1 LNENNQQGGTEINTT
16 ETSATSNSTP
26 VVTKKFI
33 TKKSRRD
40 FAKAVVELTNE
51 DVANPNIR
59 TFKPRK
65 PAPKK
70 VAPENKKA
78 VNRRQR
84 SGKGLEVM
92 FFGGVGKVGD
102 NITALRFG
110 DDILVIDCGVG
121 FAEPDMPG
129 VDLVIP
135 DMSWLKAHKEMIKG
149 ICITHAHEDH
159 IGSLPYFLDDV
170 KAPLYASK
178 LSIAFIEN
186 KLREFPRVK
195 MKGHAVNPGNVIK
208 IGCFTVEFI
217 HVNHSIPGA
226 FALAVT
232 TPVGMVFVS
241 GDFKIDFT
249 PIAGDTTDLSRIGEL
264 GRKGVLLMMCESTNI
279 ERPGMS
285 MSESVVGATLAE
297 IFEEA
302 KTRRI
307 IVTSFA
313 SNVHRVQQIMDLA
326 RKYNRKVA
334 FAGRS
339 MINNMELAMK
349 IGEIHFDHK
358 LIVDIEKAGKFK
370 DHEIMILGTGSQ
382 GQEHTAIDRMINGEI
397 RGINIGTNDT
407 VIFSSSPVP
416 GNEKSVTNMINELIG
431 KGANVIYDDLSDVHA
446 SGHACQTEFMIMHKL
461 LKPRFFLPMHGEIKH
476 LKYHEQFAIK
486 MGVKPQNIIVPH
498 VGSVVEVTPNSMVE
512 LADVRSGEK
521 LVDGKTICELENSVV
536 KDRLQLAEDGICVV
550 ALTVNSRT
558 GQVLSGP
565 DIIPRGFIYPQEMN
579 DIIREAKQVTLD
591 ALKST
596 GADKIDWHEMKQIVR
611 RTLTNLFFKR
621 TKRKP
626 LIIPTIMEL

>member
-1 LNENNQQGGTEINTT
+1 MKLNENQQFDATENKVAL
-16 ETSATSNSTP
+16 EQSASAMPEAT
-26 VVTKKFI
+26 I
-33 TKKSRRD
+33 TKKIFNKRSRREYVARD
-40 FAKAVVELTNE
+40 VDKQKDKANVGDAT
-51 DVANPNIR
+51 IKS
-59 TFKPRK
+59 KPRK
-65 PAPKK
+65 QGQGYHQVKPK
-70 VAPENKKA
+70 A
-78 VNRRQR
+78 R

-92 FFGGVGKVGD
+92 FFGVVGKVGD

-110 DDILVIDCGVG
+110 DEILVIDCGVG

-135 DMSWLKAHKEMIKG
+135 DMSWLKAHRDMIKG

-170 KAPLYASK
+170 KAPVYASK

-186 KLREFPRVK
+186 KLREFPRIK
-195 MKGHAVNPGNVIK
+195 MKGVAVNPGNVVK
-208 IGCFTVEFI
+208 IGCFLVEFI

-226 FALAVT
+226 FALAIT
-232 TPVGMVFVS
+232 TPVGVVFVS

-249 PIAGDTTDLSRIGEL
+249 PIAGETTNLSRIGEL

-279 ERPGMS
+279 ERPGMT

-302 KTRRI
+302 KDRRI
-307 IVTSFA
+307 IITSFA

-326 RKYNRKVA
+326 KKYNRKVA

-349 IGEIHFDHK
+349 IGEIKFDHNQ
-358 LIVDIEKAGKFK
+358 IIDIEKASKYK

-397 RGINIGTNDT
+397 PGIMIGTNDT

-416 GNEKSVTNMINELIG
+416 GNEKSVTNMINELIA

-446 SGHACQTEFMIMHKL
+446 SGHACQTEFMIIHKL
-461 LKPRFFLPMHGEIKH
+461 VKPKFFMPMHGEVKH

-486 MGVKPQNIIVPH
+486 MGMKQQNIIVPH
-498 VGSVVEVTPNSMVE
+498 VGSVVEVTPNAMFE
-512 LADVRSGEK
+512 LPDVRSGEK
-521 LVDGKTICELENSVV
+521 LVDGKTICDIDNSVV

-550 ALTVNSRT
+550 VLSVNGRT
-558 GQVLSGP
+558 GEVMAGP
-565 DIIPRGFIYPQEMN
+565 ELIPRGFIYPNEMGE
-579 DIIREAKQVTLD
+579 IIKEARQATLE

-596 GADKIDWHEMKQIVR
+596 GAEKIDWQEMKAIVR
-611 RTLTNLFFKR
+611 RVLTNLFFRR

-626 LIIPTIMEL
+626 MIIPIIMEL

>member
-1 LNENNQQGGTEINTT
+1 MKLNENQQFDATENKVAL
-16 ETSATSNSTP
+16 EQSASAMPEAT
-26 VVTKKFI
+26 I
-33 TKKSRRD
+33 TKKIFNKRSRREYVARD
-40 FAKAVVELTNE
+40 VDKQKDKANVGDAT
-51 DVANPNIR
+51 IKS
-59 TFKPRK
+59 KPRK
-65 PAPKK
+65 QGQGYHQVKPK
-70 VAPENKKA
+70 A
-78 VNRRQR
+78 R

-110 DDILVIDCGVG
+110 DEILVIDCGVG

-135 DMSWLKAHKEMIKG
+135 DMSWLKAHRDMIKG

-170 KAPLYASK
+170 KAPVYASK

-186 KLREFPRVK
+186 KLREFPRIK
-195 MKGHAVNPGNVIK
+195 MKGVAVNPGNVVK
-208 IGCFTVEFI
+208 IGCFLVEFI

-226 FALAVT
+226 FALAIT
-232 TPVGMVFVS
+232 TPVGVVFVS

-249 PIAGDTTDLSRIGEL
+249 PIAGETTNLSRIGEL

-279 ERPGMS
+279 ERPGMT

-302 KTRRI
+302 KDRRI
-307 IVTSFA
+307 IITSFA

-326 RKYNRKVA
+326 KKYNRKVA

-349 IGEIHFDHK
+349 IGEIKFDHNQ
-358 LIVDIEKAGKFK
+358 IIDIEKASKYK

-397 RGINIGTNDT
+397 PGIMIGTNDT

-416 GNEKSVTNMINELIG
+416 GNEKSVTNMINELIA

-446 SGHACQTEFMIMHKL
+446 SGHACQTEFMIIHKL
-461 LKPRFFLPMHGEIKH
+461 VKPKFFMPMHGEVKH

-486 MGVKPQNIIVPH
+486 MGMKQQNIIVPH
-498 VGSVVEVTPNSMVE
+498 VGSVVEVTPNAMFE
-512 LADVRSGEK
+512 LPDVRSGEK
-521 LVDGKTICELENSVV
+521 LVDGKTICDIDNSVV

-550 ALTVNSRT
+550 VLSVNGRT
-558 GQVLSGP
+558 GEVMAGP
-565 DIIPRGFIYPQEMN
+565 ELIPRGFIYPNEMGE
-579 DIIREAKQVTLD
+579 IIKEARQATLE

-596 GADKIDWHEMKQIVR
+596 GAEKIDWQEMKAIVR
-611 RTLTNLFFKR
+611 RVLTNLFFRR

-626 LIIPTIMEL
+626 MIIPIIMEL

>member
-1 LNENNQQGGTEINTT
+1 LNNDLQQGGAENNITAEPN
-16 ETSATSNSTP
+16 ATNSTAP
-26 VVTKKFI
+26 VVTKKI
-33 TKKSRRD
+33 INKKSRRD
-40 FAKAVVELTNE
+40 FVKAVVEDDAVSGNK
-51 DVANPNIR
+51 NIR
-59 TFKPRK
+59 NFKPRK
-65 PAPKK
+65 QP
-70 VAPENKKA
+70 NKKGA
-78 VNRRQR
+78 QAHAKVNTRQR

-110 DDILVIDCGVG
+110 DDILVVDCGVG

-135 DMSWLKAHKEMIKG
+135 DMSWLKAHKAMIKG

-170 KAPLYASK
+170 RAPVYASK

-195 MKGHAVNPGNVIK
+195 MKGVAVNPGNVVK

-226 FALAVT
+226 YALAIT
-232 TPVGMVFVS
+232 TPVGLVFVS

-297 IFEEA
+297 IFEQA
-302 KTRRI
+302 KDRRI

-326 RKYNRKVA
+326 KKYNRKVA

-349 IGEIHFDHK
+349 IGEIRFDHK
-358 LIVDIEKAGKFK
+358 QIIDIEKAGRLK

-382 GQEHTAIDRMINGEI
+382 GQEHTAIDRMVNGEI
-397 RGINIGTNDT
+397 PGIRIGTNDT

-416 GNEKSVTNMINELIG
+416 GNEKSVTKMINELIA

-461 LKPRFFLPMHGEIKH
+461 IRPRFFLPMHGEIKH

-486 MGVKPQNIIVPH
+486 MGIKQQNIIVPH
-498 VGSVVEVTPNSMVE
+498 VGSVVELTPNSMIE

-536 KDRLQLAEDGICVV
+536 KDRLQLAEDGICIV
-550 ALTVNSRT
+550 ALSVNART
-558 GQVLSGP
+558 GQVLAGP
-565 DIIPRGFIYPQEMN
+565 DIIPRGFIYPQEMG
-579 DIIREAKQVTLD
+579 DIIKEAKQVTLN
-591 ALKST
+591 ALQST
-596 GADKIDWHEMKQIVR
+596 GAEKIDWQEMKAIIR